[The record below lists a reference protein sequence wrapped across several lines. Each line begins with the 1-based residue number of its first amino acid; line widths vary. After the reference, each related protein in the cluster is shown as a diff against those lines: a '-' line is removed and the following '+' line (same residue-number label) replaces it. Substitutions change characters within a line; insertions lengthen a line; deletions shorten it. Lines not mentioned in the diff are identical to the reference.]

1 MRNARPIRRVV
12 ADQLDGRHGVD
23 LTAIAHALE
32 EEFGVE
38 LPPEQVRRIGSY
50 GDLLQLL
57 SDVLAGDAEPAN
69 EDELA
74 SCFVRARVMAG
85 GPRGRVLLVR
95 VGWLTPDLAS
105 AIADDVRNAPAGTR
119 LEVLV
124 PDDLSD
130 GELTSLH
137 QWLRWLVSQ
146 HVHVDVRRTAQAA
159 PAALGPADTPA
170 CGDLSQPSLPAAG
183 AGTAVNPSDP
193 GTTLAATAEH
203 QQTNRVEPQPNRR
216 RSEQ

>member
-1 MRNARPIRRVV
+1 MKHSRQIRRLV

-23 LTAIAHALE
+23 LIAIAHAFE

-38 LPPEQVRRIGSY
+38 FTPEQLRRVGSY

-57 SDVLAGDAEPAN
+57 SDELAGVTEPSN

-74 SCFVRARVMAG
+74 SCFVRARVITG
-85 GPRGRVLLVR
+85 GVEGRVLLVR

-105 AIADDVRNAPAGTR
+105 AIADDVRHAPAGTC

-124 PDDLSD
+124 PDDLTD
-130 GELTSLH
+130 GELTSLR

-146 HVHVDVRRTAQAA
+146 QVHVDVRRTAQGSAS
-159 PAALGPADTPA
+159 PLGRPDTPA
-170 CGDLSQPSLPAAG
+170 CDDLTQRNPAAPAKEANG
-183 AGTAVNPSDP
+183 RLSDP
-193 GTTLAATAEH
+193 GTGLAHPEEH
-203 QQTNRVEPQPNRR
+203 QQPNRR
-216 RSEQ
+216 RSE

>member
-12 ADQLDGRHGVD
+12 AEQLDGRHGVD
-23 LTAIAHALE
+23 LTAIAHAFE
-32 EEFGVE
+32 DEFGVE

-50 GDLLQLL
+50 GELLQLL

-74 SCFVRARVMAG
+74 SCFVRARVMSG
-85 GPRGRVLLVR
+85 GAHGRVLLVR

-105 AIADDVRNAPAGTR
+105 AIADDVRHAPAGTR

-130 GELTSLH
+130 GELSSLR

-146 HVHVDVRRTAQAA
+146 HVHVDVRRTAQAS
-159 PAALGPADTPA
+159 PTPLGPPDTPT
-170 CGDLSQPSLPAAG
+170 CGDLSQPSAPQAAVE
-183 AGTAVNPSDP
+183 TSPNPDDP
-193 GTTLAATAEH
+193 GTTLAASSEH
-203 QQTNRVEPQPNRR
+203 QTNRVDPTNRR

>member
-12 ADQLDGRHGVD
+12 AEQLDGRHGVD
-23 LTAIAHALE
+23 LTAIAHAFE

-50 GDLLQLL
+50 SELLQLL
-57 SDVLAGDAEPAN
+57 SDVLAGDAEPTN

-85 GPRGRVLLVR
+85 GAHGRVLLVR

-130 GELTSLH
+130 GELSSLR

-146 HVHVDVRRTAQAA
+146 HVHVDVRRTAQASPA
-159 PAALGPADTPA
+159 PLGPADTPT
-170 CGDLSQPSLPAAG
+170 CGDLSQPTAPRAA
-183 AGTAVNPSDP
+183 VEISPNPVDP
-193 GTTLAATAEH
+193 GTTLAASSDHEA
-203 QQTNRVEPQPNRR
+203 NRVDPTNRR
-216 RSEQ
+216 RSEE